1 MTNTLIYTQIAE
13 KIRKTYEEN
22 LFSFDLKDQYHFAIR
37 RWRISGQ
44 EKYLPPIFYDFQMQS
59 LRKFKWM
66 RSLKDKSYRQERIKK
81 LIEEFKPKN
90 MREEKKKEAYKN
102 KPEFIFFP
110 SLLRY
115 LFLLKTYRL
124 EPLFAS
130 EFNKAIGYLKKFD
143 FNSLLSSLE
152 LWRYLPFL
160 VINTL
165 YYLKYL
171 KIIDLE
177 AKLRPAIWRF
187 WQKEKITHQYLYTNK
202 IYALTHLVISAS
214 FFYQRFLP
222 SSDYQEILK
231 FFENNL
237 EEIINHTNP
246 DIVGEVGLCFRL
258 TKTQSKV
265 IEKTKE
271 YLVARYDS
279 KLGYIPREE
288 ENSPE
293 RAEHRNIIAILLLSD
308 YSRLFPGPN
317 LLRFLQK
324 TGKKLYLPFEGEV
337 KSL

>member
-1 MTNTLIYTQIAE
+1 MDKTYQNIAE

-22 LFSFDLKDQYHFAIR
+22 LFSFSLAHQYHFALR

-90 MREEKKKEAYKN
+90 IREEKKKEAYKN

-130 EFNKAIGYLKKFD
+130 EFSKAIGYLKKFD

-152 LWRYLPFL
+152 LWRYLPSW
-160 VINTL
+160 VINSL

-171 KIIDLE
+171 EIIDLE
-177 AKLRPAIWRF
+177 AKLKPAIWRF
-187 WQKEKITHQYLYTNK
+187 WQKEKITKEYLYTNK
-202 IYALTHLVISAS
+202 IYALTHLVISSS

-222 SSDYQEILK
+222 TADYKEILYFFQTNFGEILK
-231 FFENNL
+231 R
-237 EEIINHTNP
+237 TNP
-246 DIVGEVGLCFRL
+246 DIVGEVGLCFKL
-258 TKTQSKV
+258 TKTSSKV
-265 IEKTKE
+265 IKE
-271 YLVARYDS
+271 AQDYLVSCYNPR
-279 KLGYIPREE
+279 LGYIPRGKSKNLEK
-288 ENSPE
+288 
-293 RAEHRNIIAILLLSD
+293 AEHCNVIAILLLSD

-337 KSL
+337 KSP

>member
-1 MTNTLIYTQIAE
+1 MKSKYQKTAE
-13 KIRKTYEEN
+13 NIQKTYEEN
-22 LFSFDLKDQYHFAIR
+22 LFSFDLNHQYLFALR

-66 RSLKDKSYRQERIKK
+66 KNLKDKSYRQERIKK

-90 MREEKKKEAYKN
+90 IREERKKEAYKN

-110 SLLRY
+110 RLLRY

-130 EFNKAIGYLKKFD
+130 EFSKAIGYLKKFD

-152 LWRYLPFL
+152 LWRDLPSL
-160 VINTL
+160 VINSL

-171 KIIDLE
+171 RIMDLE
-177 AKLRPAIWRF
+177 VKLKPAIWRF
-187 WQKEKITHQYLYTNK
+187 WQKEKITKEYLYTNK

-222 SSDYQEILK
+222 SGDYQEILK

-237 EEIINHTNP
+237 EKIINRTNP

-258 TKTQSKV
+258 TKTQGKV
-265 IEKTKE
+265 IEKIKE
-271 YLVARYDS
+271 YIVARYDP

-288 ENSPE
+288 ENSLE
-293 RAEHRNIIAILLLSD
+293 RAGHRNIIAILLLSD
-308 YSRLFPGPN
+308 YSKLFPGPN

-324 TGKKLYLPFEGEV
+324 TGKKLYLPFEGEA

>member
-1 MTNTLIYTQIAE
+1 MDKTYQNIAE
-13 KIRKTYEEN
+13 KIRRTYEEN
-22 LFSFDLKDQYHFAIR
+22 LFSFSLDHQYHFAIR
-37 RWRISGQ
+37 RWRITGQ
-44 EKYLPPIFYDFQMQS
+44 ARYVPPIFYDFQMQT
-59 LRKFKWM
+59 LRKFSW
-66 RSLKDKSYRQERIKK
+66 LKNLKEENYRRERIKR
-81 LIEEFKPKN
+81 LIEKLTTKTS
-90 MREEKKKEAYKN
+90 RQIRKKETYQRH
-102 KPEFIFFP
+102 PDFIFFA

-115 LFLLKTYRL
+115 LFLLKTYCL
-124 EPLFAS
+124 EPIFTP
-130 EFNKAIGYLKKFD
+130 KFEQTLAFLRKVD
-143 FNSLLSSLE
+143 FNSLFLSDE
-152 LWRYLPFL
+152 LKRYLPSL
-160 VINTL
+160 TINTL

-171 KIIDLE
+171 KIMDLE
-177 AKLRPAIWRF
+177 VKLKLAIWRF
-187 WQKEKITHQYLYTNK
+187 WQKEKIIHQYLYTNK

-222 SSDYQEILK
+222 SGDYQEILK
-231 FFENNL
+231 FFEDNL
-237 EEIINHTNP
+237 GEIINHTNP

-324 TGKKLYLPFEGEV
+324 TGKKLYLPFEEEV